1 MIDERKEQTLKLLTL
16 DYFLMDRIREILNQN
31 LDDYV
36 KANLLCD
43 VVKDEVE
50 RHISEAY
57 DKGYEVGFENGND
70 DTGIEDLKE
79 ALEDIIHTARMAL

>member
-1 MIDERKEQTLKLLTL
+1 MSDERKEQTLKLLTL

-50 RHISEAY
+50 RYISEAY